1 MKNSYQQQEILTNVV
16 NNNFFQVT
24 VPHKYFV
31 TNFFGELLLSETLA
45 SYVFCM
51 YRVTIND

>member
-31 TNFFGELLLSETLA
+31 TNFFGELLLCETLA